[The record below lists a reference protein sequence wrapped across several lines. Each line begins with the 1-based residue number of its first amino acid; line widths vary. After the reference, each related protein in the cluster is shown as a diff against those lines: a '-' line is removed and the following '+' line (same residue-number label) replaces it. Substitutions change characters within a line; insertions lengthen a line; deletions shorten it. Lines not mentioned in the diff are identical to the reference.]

1 MCLALLEAG
10 VIVMNPETWSLPL
23 SLSSSYPSSAP
34 SSHPSKSYYPTFPSC
49 KTKVLMDIDRR
60 KISWKKM
67 VLRRKE
73 LFIGA
78 VLELQAARKD
88 ALYIWK
94 IHIPKLQRQS
104 HSMQQIN
111 VNLIYQIVLV
121 CGQKEGVWKNSSI
134 ITVNNL
140 VLYILC
146 ICKIW
151 YICNKIFLLLSHWFI
166 HSENIYWSPTI
177 WQTLV

>member
-1 MCLALLEAG
+1 MCWAFLEAG
-10 VIVMNPETWSLPL
+10 VIVMNMETWSLPL

-49 KTKVLMDIDRR
+49 KTKVLMDID
-60 KISWKKM
+60 KWKNI
-67 VLRRKE
+67 LE
-73 LFIGA
+73 EDGIGEKGTLHQA
-78 VLELQAARKD
+78 SVGLQSARKD

-111 VNLIYQIVLV
+111 VNLIYWIVLV
-121 CGQKEGVWKNSSI
+121 CGRKEGVWKNSLI

-151 YICNKIFLLLSHWFI
+151 YICNKIFLLLSHWLI
-166 HSENIYWSPTI
+166 NSENIYWAPTI